1 MRIGMTVP
9 LGYGDIEDGK
19 APTFAE
25 TLDFSARAGRAGL
38 DSLWVFDHLIFKFPN
53 EPDEGLQE
61 AWTTL
66 SALAP
71 VVPRVELGALVM
83 CSSFRNA
90 GLMAKMAQTLDDLSG
105 GRLILGLGCGW
116 HEPEYATFGFPFDHL
131 VGRFEE
137 DLEVVRRLLDGETV
151 DFDGQWS
158 RYQGAKLLPAPARH
172 TPVLVAAKGER
183 MLRLTATWADAWNTA
198 WFGGVDDLVRQ
209 RLADLDAACDAVGRD
224 RGEIR
229 RTIGIRLFEPGE
241 RGDDARS
248 TDADAEGLADIFD
261 ELEAAGFADAIVW
274 SIGKSPAAID
284 RIAEAR
290 GIHVGRQAVPNTIAV
305 P

>member
-9 LGYGDIEDGK
+9 LGYGDLEDGK
-19 APTFAE
+19 APTFAQ
-25 TLDFSARAGRAGL
+25 TLDFSARAERAGL
-38 DSLWVFDHLIFKFPN
+38 DSIWVFDHLIFKFPN
-53 EPDEGLQE
+53 EADEGLHE

-90 GLMAKMAQTLDDLSG
+90 GLMAKMGQTLDDLSG

-116 HEPEYATFGFPFDHL
+116 HEPEYETFGFPFDHL

-151 DFDGQWS
+151 DHDGTWS
-158 RYQGAKLLPAPARH
+158 HYKAAKLLPAPARH

-183 MLRLTATWADAWNTA
+183 MMKLTAKWADAWNTA

-248 TDADAEGLADIFD
+248 TDADAAGLADIFD

-274 SIGKSPAAID
+274 SIGKTSLAID
-284 RIAEAR
+284 RIGEAR
-290 GIHVGRQAVPNTIAV
+290 RIHLDRRT
-305 P
+305 